1 MIVVEDRVVYPSEYR
16 PSTFLNFED
25 TIAWWRSLAVLGALV
40 ALLAVAVVGDEGE
53 LAAIVGVVLFFAT
66 AVVAGQER
74 YELGTA
80 LGTAGVVWTA
90 TGISLVL
97 RTLGPNAVPA
107 LAFGAVG
114 GLVLLLSLARA
125 GRAGARAKRIS
136 KTDG

>member
-25 TIAWWRSLAVLGALV
+25 TIAWWRSLAVLGALITI
-40 ALLAVAVVGDEGE
+40 LAVVVEADQGE
-53 LAAIVGVVLFFAT
+53 LAAIVGVGLFFAT

-74 YELGTA
+74 RELGTA

-97 RTLGPNAVPA
+97 GTLGSVTAAA
-107 LAFGAVG
+107 LAIGTVGAFVH
-114 GLVLLLSLARA
+114 VFSLFRA
-125 GRAGARAKRIS
+125 GRANDRAKRIS